1 MPPFRSQRDPPM
13 SCGKLGMRGFEER
26 SEPDNMGFISGP
38 TCHNLLQRTFKRSY
52 YVVKMHIDVAADVGD
67 G

>member
-1 MPPFRSQRDPPM
+1 M